1 MKRYILLLALFGFIM
16 AANALPVS
24 HEEASALAASFLK
37 QRSITEVETS
47 FNHMYVFN
55 GANGFIILSADDC
68 VIPVLGY
75 SLEQPFQLDMAE
87 ATREWLQAY
96 NDEIQA
102 VMESGAT
109 ASDEVKA
116 AWTSLR
122 EHGCL
127 PVVNRSEVSPLIYTR
142 WRQRSPYNMFCPGE
156 SVTGCVAI
164 VMAQIMKYWECPVRG
179 TGSHSYVHD
188 TYGTLSANFGATE
201 YDWENM
207 PVAAD
212 NYSSTV
218 VKQAVATLLY
228 HCGVSVDMKYSP
240 DGSSAPAAKVV
251 EAMPQYFSYSPS
263 MSLVYQRDY
272 TDNQWKQLLKDE
284 LDALRPMF
292 YAGQDRSAHAFICDG
307 YDTSDYFHFNWGW
320 GGTLDG
326 YFAIGALNPG
336 TYGPYNV
343 LNYAIIDIKP
353 ADGGGPAIP
362 APVDIYVYPDDFNVV
377 LEWWMPNDNLSY
389 TYKVSRNGVQLA
401 SGLTET
407 AYVDRDVPSGDYTY
421 QVWATLNG
429 TDSNHKIPFEIELAR
444 IEVVSAD
451 PLKGTVKGG
460 GLEEYEVGR
469 VVSALPNP
477 GYAFLYWMEDG
488 QIVSDE
494 KDYFIVVDGE
504 RHLTAYFSG
513 VGVDEEE
520 DLSAVRQVE
529 VFTLNGVK
537 LETLDEL
544 NQEAMDGCAKGVYVL
559 RITTDKG
566 VVVRKIVR

>member
-1 MKRYILLLALFGFIM
+1 MKRYVIALAFLGIILAS
-16 AANALPVS
+16 NASPVS
-24 HEEASALAASFLK
+24 RKEASALAASFLN
-37 QRSITEVETS
+37 QRSISEVETS

-55 GANGFIILSADDC
+55 GANGFVIISADDC

-75 SLEQPFQLDMAE
+75 SLEQPFQMDMAE

-96 NDEIQA
+96 DDEIQFI
-102 VMESGAT
+102 MDSGAT

-122 EHGCL
+122 DRGRL
-127 PVVNRSEVSPLIYTR
+127 PMVNRTEVSPLIYTR
-142 WRQRSPYNMFCPGE
+142 WRQRSPYNMLCPGE

-179 TGSHSYVHD
+179 TGSHSYVHS

-201 YDWENM
+201 YDWANM

-218 VKQAVATLLY
+218 VKQAVATLIY

-240 DGSSAPAAKVV
+240 DGSSAPASNVV

-263 MSLVYQRDY
+263 MSLVNSWDY

-292 YAGQDRSAHAFICDG
+292 YAGQSRSAHTFICDG
-307 YDTSDYFHFNWGW
+307 YDASDYFHFNWGW

-326 YFAIGALNPG
+326 YYAIGALNPG

-343 LNYAIIDIKP
+343 LNYAIVDIKP
-353 ADGGGPAIP
+353 ADGGLPAVP
-362 APVDIYVYPDDFNVV
+362 APVDLYVYPSDYDVV
-377 LEWWMPNDNLSY
+377 LEWWMPNDNLNY
-389 TYKVSRNGVQLA
+389 TYKVSRNETLIA

-407 AYVDRDVPSGDYTY
+407 AYVDHDAPSGTSNY
-421 QVWATLNG
+421 QVWAVWNG
-429 TDSNHKIPFEIELAR
+429 MESNRKRSFEIELAR
-444 IEVVSAD
+444 IEIAPND
-451 PLKGTVKGG
+451 PSRGSVWGG
-460 GLEEYEVGR
+460 GLEEPGVGR
-469 VVSALPNP
+469 VLKAYPNP
-477 GYAFLYWMEDG
+477 GYTFYAWMEDG
-488 QIVSDE
+488 QVVSTE
-494 KDYFIVVDGE
+494 PEYFIVVDGD
-504 RHLTAYFSG
+504 RYLTAYFSG
-513 VGVDEEE
+513 VGVDEDIEP
-520 DLSAVRQVE
+520 STIRKVE
-529 VFTLNGVK
+529 VYGLNGLK
-537 LETLDEL
+537 LGTLDHLDTESL
-544 NQEAMDGCAKGVYVL
+544 DHYAKGVYLL

-566 VVVRKIVR
+566 VVTKKIVR

>member
-1 MKRYILLLALFGFIM
+1 MKRYILLLVLFGAIVT
-16 AANALPVS
+16 ANASPVS
-24 HEEASALAASFLK
+24 REEASALAASFLK

-47 FNHMYVFN
+47 FNHLYIFS
-55 GANGFIILSADDC
+55 GANSFIILSADDC

-75 SLEQPFQLDMAE
+75 SLEQPFQMDMAE
-87 ATREWLQAY
+87 ATREWLQVY

-102 VMESGAT
+102 VMELGAT
-109 ASDEVKA
+109 VSDEVKA

-122 EHGCL
+122 DHGCL
-127 PVVNRSEVSPLIYTR
+127 PVVNRSEVSPLIYTK
-142 WRQRSPYNMFCPGE
+142 WRQRSPYNMLCPGE
-156 SVTGCVAI
+156 SVTGCVAM
-164 VMAQIMKYWECPVRG
+164 VMAQIMKYWECPIRG
-179 TGSHSYVHD
+179 TGSHSYVHS

-212 NYSSTV
+212 NSSSTA

-240 DGSSAPAAKVV
+240 DGSSTPASKVV
-251 EAMPQYFSYSPS
+251 DAMPQYFSYSPS
-263 MSLVYQRDY
+263 MSLVFQRDY

-284 LDALRPMF
+284 LDALRPVF

-307 YDTSDYFHFNWGW
+307 YDASDYFHFNWGW

-343 LNYAIIDIKP
+343 LNYAIVDIKP
-353 ADGGGPAIP
+353 ADGGSPAIP
-362 APVDIYVYPDDFNVV
+362 APVDIYVYPDDFDVV
-377 LEWWMPNDNLSY
+377 LEWWMPNDNPNY

-407 AYVDRDVPSGDYTY
+407 AYVDRDAPSGDYTY
-421 QVWATLNG
+421 QVWAVSNG
-429 TDSNHKIPFEIELAR
+429 MDSHHKISFEIKLAR

-451 PLKGTVKGG
+451 PLKGTVQGG
-460 GLEEYEVGR
+460 GLEEYEFGR
-469 VVSALPNP
+469 MVSAIPNP
-477 GYAFLYWMEDG
+477 GYVFLYWMEDG

-494 KDYFIVVDGE
+494 EDYFIVVDGD

-513 VGVDEEE
+513 VGVDE
-520 DLSAVRQVE
+520 DLEPSAIRQVE

-544 NQEAMDGCAKGVYVL
+544 NQEALDGYAKGVYVL

-566 VVVRKIVR
+566 VVTKKVVR